1 MSAGQGVMHA
11 EMPVHRDAAGKK
23 LPDPVGLQ
31 LWLDL
36 PEANKKDP
44 PTYQEFP
51 KEEVPLALP
60 RADKPEETEGKGW
73 SIKVI
78 AGQSRE
84 CFAIANGPSYPL
96 TRFPSEKKT
105 ALYLP

>member
-1 MSAGQGVMHA
+1 MHA
-11 EMPVHRDAAGKK
+11 EMPIHRDDKGNK

-51 KEEVPLALP
+51 KEKVPQALP
-60 RADKPEETEGKGW
+60 RSDRPEETEGKGW

-84 CFAIANGPSYPL
+84 
-96 TRFPSEKKT
+96 
-105 ALYLP
+105 